1 MEKKNY
7 LQYHNQYKRRVKGCY
22 LFALFL
28 LIAGLFIGIFVF
40 RNMWGTGLVALLCV
54 SYTVLMYVQ
63 HRTDDIY
70 ISNIIMD
77 LSRLLEQLMEL
88 EQQEIFPNNDDTLVS
103 KLQNQIVRLIHIL
116 RKQNEREK
124 REHENIKHLVSDIS
138 HQLKTPL
145 SNLKM
150 YTEFLRNDEITP
162 EQKQGYLRVLDTSL
176 ERLLFLSESMIK
188 VSRLESGLIQLD
200 CQKTDINQTILKAI
214 KDAYAKA
221 KENQIEIRY
230 EEGFTGQIV
239 HDSKWTSEAVYNLID
254 NAIKYG
260 QIGNIITVSIR
271 ELGMMIEISVEDQNQ
286 PINKMEYNSIF
297 ERFYRGEGSSK
308 IEGVG
313 IGLYLAREIIEKQ
326 GGCVSVKPGQEGNRF
341 MVVLAK

>member
-1 MEKKNY
+1 MEKKDY
-7 LQYHNQYKRRVKGCY
+7 LQYHKLHERRVKGCY
-22 LFALFL
+22 FFALFL
-28 LIAGLFIGIFVF
+28 LIAGPLISILIF
-40 RNMWGTGLVALLCV
+40 RNVWYAGFVGLLCV
-54 SYTVLMYVQ
+54 IYIMLMYAQ
-63 HRTDDIY
+63 HRADDVY

-77 LSRLLEQLMEL
+77 LSCLLEQLMEL

-116 RKQNEREK
+116 KKQNEREK

-150 YTEFLRNDEITP
+150 YTEFLKKDEITQ
-162 EQKQGYLRVLDTSL
+162 EQKQEYLRILDTSL
-176 ERLLFLSESMIK
+176 QRLLFLSESMIK

-200 CQKTDINQTILKAI
+200 CQNTEINQTILKAI

-230 EEGFTGQIV
+230 IEEFSGQIV

-260 QIGNIITVSIR
+260 EKGNVVTVSIR
-271 ELGMMIEISVEDQNQ
+271 ELGMTIEISVQDQNQ
-286 PINKMEYNSIF
+286 AINKSEYNAIF
-297 ERFYRGEGSSK
+297 ERFYRGNGSSK

-313 IGLYLAREIIEKQ
+313 IGLYLTREIIEKQ
-326 GGCVSVKPGQEGNRF
+326 GGYVAVKPGQGGNRF
-341 MVVLAK
+341 VIVLGR